1 MVDDPEDHVRDR
13 EEDDDTEK
21 VFHQSCRRH
30 GGSSLQLYFSRVG
43 KKPVQS
49 YC

>member
-21 VFHQSCRRH
+21 VFHPELSPPRGR
-30 GGSSLQLYFSRVG
+30 LTATLF
-43 KKPVQS
+43 
-49 YC
+49 